1 MLIAFVE
8 SRPRL
13 SGPGWEDC
21 LLGRQ
26 EMAFPPQYGS
36 VVRIPTDGG
45 EFRRFRVREVVYDLP
60 GSAEGE
66 GEGVAE
72 REASVY
78 VVLIAHMAAP
88 IIPTPGILTQTR
100 LFMED

>member
-26 EMAFPPQYGS
+26 EMAAPPQIGS
-36 VVRIPTDGG
+36 VIRIPTDGG

-60 GSAEGE
+60 VSAEGE
-66 GEGVAE
+66 GMAE

-78 VVLIAHMAAP
+78 VVLIAYMAAP
-88 IIPTPGILTQTR
+88 IIPTPATLTQTR